1 MPDWGSKKLKG
12 VQQHSRKRKN
22 GRPGCNLTA
31 GRVLYHVVQEVRLT
45 SSPMIQPALLELR
58 DEDVV
63 SRVLAG
69 ETALFEIIMRRYNQR
84 LYRVSRVIL
93 QNDGEAED
101 VMQDAYVRAYQ
112 HLDQFA
118 GRAAFSTWL
127 TRIAV
132 HEALA
137 RKRRR
142 GRQEDLDAW
151 QEKGDSMAILKSSNP
166 DPELEAAQSQSRQL
180 LEKAIE
186 TLPEAY
192 RTVVVMREVEEMSV
206 AETAASLGLTEG
218 VVKTRLHRAHAM
230 LRKELYS
237 RVQGRAADL
246 YQFHAVRCD
255 RVVKAVFERI
265 RAAQEAAGAPSVN

>member
-1 MPDWGSKKLKG
+1 MATTP
-12 VQQHSRKRKN
+12 
-22 GRPGCNLTA
+22 A
-31 GRVLYHVVQEVRLT
+31 
-45 SSPMIQPALLELR
+45 IQPTAQELQ
-58 DEDVV
+58 DEEVV
-63 SRVLAG
+63 RRVLAG
-69 ETALFEIIMRRYNQR
+69 ETAMFEILMRRYNQR

-93 QNDGEAED
+93 RNDGEAED

-118 GRAAFSTWL
+118 GKAAFSTWL

-142 GRQEDLDAW
+142 ERIDELDALAMN
-151 QEKGDSMAILKSSNP
+151 GDSMSILKSS
-166 DPELEAAQSQSRQL
+166 DPSPEANTAQTQARQL
-180 LEKAIE
+180 LEEAIE
-186 TLPEAY
+186 SLPEAY

-206 AETAASLGLTEG
+206 ADTAETLGVSEG
-218 VVKTRLHRAHAM
+218 VIKTRLHRAHAM
-230 LRKELYS
+230 LRKELLQ
-237 RVQGRAADL
+237 RAQGRATDL

-265 RAAQEAAGAPSVN
+265 AALNAGTTEPTIN